1 MGGVVGVGGGGGP
14 VGVELCVWGGGGGH
28 RWRDCSVV
36 KSTGFSS
43 RGPGFGLWHSPGRL
57 IEGNCAN
64 MELLDL
70 IDGANGE
77 SAVIGQ
83 CQTK

>member
-1 MGGVVGVGGGGGP
+1 MRRWYHSEKSKILP
-14 VGVELCVWGGGGGH
+14 ANSLC
-28 RWRDCSVV
+28 C
-36 KSTGFSS
+36 FS
-43 RGPGFGLWHSPGRL
+43 GLHSPGRL